1 MSIAVYAFGPC
12 NISINTGTSGAW
24 ENLGY
29 TADGVRVRE
38 EAIQL
43 PVPGD
48 ENGGAEGVPIEFQH
62 LAEQHFL
69 TLELTRFD
77 TAILQKLRSRFKS
90 GITAGMTKSPG
101 TLVATDYFRVLLQ
114 SDTVSGNHRRYL
126 KAYATQPIE
135 ETIGTKYSRPMVVL
149 QCLPFKYVVSSV
161 NKYAIWDAVTADDT
175 DPTT

>member
-1 MSIAVYAFGPC
+1 MAVEVYAFGPAK
-12 NISINTGTSGAW
+12 ISVNTGVSGAW
-24 ENLGY
+24 QEVGY

-62 LAEQHFL
+62 LAEQHYL

-77 TAILQKLRSRFKS
+77 AAILQKLRSRFKS
-90 GITAGMTKSPG
+90 GITAGLTKGPG
-101 TLVATDYFRVLLQ
+101 TLVADDYFRVLLE
-114 SDTVSGNHRRYL
+114 SDTDATHHRRYL
-126 KAYATQPIE
+126 KAYVTQPIE
-135 ETIGTKYSRPMVVL
+135 ETIGTKYSRPVVVL

-161 NKYAIWDAVTADDT
+161 NKYAIWDAITADDA